1 MTGVDGFEVLPSLR
15 VSDLCT
21 ESGLL
26 MLQVNEGS
34 RRGCVAKFRSSSSLS
49 SNLISC
55 NSANAASATAVA
67 AAADAAAALALAS
80 AIL

>member
-34 RRGCVAKFRSSSSLS
+34 RRGRVAKLRSSSSLS

-55 NSANAASATAVA
+55 NSANAASAAAAA
-67 AAADAAAALALAS
+67 AAADAAAALALDS